1 MRVSVL
7 SFEREA
13 GQFNRHQSLHT
24 GWLAEISSIEESE
37 VKTMTE
43 FVGIDIS
50 KDTFDFYFE
59 EAGRALQWQLQ
70 QSETDYETFIKL
82 TGSSRCCVMEATGNY
97 HLKLVN
103 YLHRHGI
110 EVVVENPLKI
120 KRYGQMKLQRTKT
133 DKADAKLIFDYGK
146 QILLHSRQ
154 TWQPTSG
161 EIHQLK
167 QYDTLS
173 RQLSKQMT
181 ALSNTYH
188 AMQHLEGLDDEIA
201 RILRETIQGIKKTI
215 DELDGK
221 MLELVKASYHE
232 SFDLITSVPGVGP
245 KTAVMLLCLT
255 DGFRRFDDVRK
266 FVSYIGMSPR
276 TYESGSS
283 IKGKGHITKV
293 GNGRMRSLL
302 YLCSWT
308 AKSCNPQCKALY
320 EKLEKRGKPEKVMK
334 VAIAHKLLRQ
344 VFGIMKRGEPFCV
357 DVA

>member
-1 MRVSVL
+1 ML
-7 SFEREA
+7 
-13 GQFNRHQSLHT
+13 
-24 GWLAEISSIEESE
+24 
-37 VKTMTE
+37 E

-59 EAGRALQWQLQ
+59 QQGRAMHWQLQ
-70 QSETDYETFIKL
+70 QTEADYEIFIKL
-82 TGSSRCCVMEATGNY
+82 IGSSRCCVMEATGNY

-103 YLHRHGI
+103 RLHRQGI

-133 DKADAKLIFDYGK
+133 DKADAKLIFDYGH
-146 QILLHSRQ
+146 QILIHSRQ
-154 TWQPTSG
+154 TWRPTSE
-161 EIHQLK
+161 EIHLLK

-173 RQLSKQMT
+173 RQLTKQMT
-181 ALSNTYH
+181 ALNNTYQ
-188 AMQHLEGLDDEIA
+188 AMQHLEHLDEEVGC
-201 RILRETIQGIKKTI
+201 ILKETIQGVKKTL
-215 DELDGK
+215 DELDRK
-221 MLELVKASYHE
+221 MLKLVKDTHHE
-232 SFDLITSVPGVGP
+232 AFDLITSVPGVGP

-255 DGFRRFDDVRK
+255 DSFRRFDDVRK
-266 FVSYIGMSPR
+266 FVSFIGMSPR

-283 IKGKGHITKV
+283 VKGKGHITKI

-320 EKLEKRGKPEKVMK
+320 EKLEKKGKPEKVMK

-344 VFGIMKRGEPFCV
+344 VFGVMKHGEPFCV